1 MVVHGD
7 LDAPLSTAYAA
18 RMIEPQPLWDPLAA
32 LPSGE
37 PSGSF
42 RAKWKERLWLN
53 VPGPFYTGETDTC
66 WTGRLSAPLH
76 VAYGGEYFTEFVY
89 RQPKTSTEVAALAEA
104 AWADPFGGYAC
115 DGDQHWAPE
124 TVRAW
129 WLDRARVEKHVAGLL
144 ASWEVSPRSD
154 EQEACEGLRD
164 FLRYLTNGLEV
175 DLRAY
180 LFRLEQG
187 RYPAADDRLPEL

>member
-1 MVVHGD
+1 M
-7 LDAPLSTAYAA
+7 T
-18 RMIEPQPLWDPLAA
+18 EPQLPWDPLAA

-37 PSGSF
+37 PGGSF
-42 RAKWKERLWLN
+42 RAKWEERLWLN

-89 RQPKTSTEVAALAEA
+89 RQPKTSTEVAALAAA
-104 AWADPFGGYAC
+104 AWDDPFGGYAC
-115 DGDQHWAPE
+115 DGDQHWTPE
-124 TVRAW
+124 TVRVW
-129 WLDRARVEKHVAGLL
+129 WLDRARVEKHVADLL
-144 ASWEVSPRSD
+144 ASWEESPRSD

-164 FLRYLTNGLEV
+164 FLGYLANGLAA

-180 LFRLEQG
+180 IFRLEQG